1 MSQAEMIKLGIAAA
15 IIFAGYKYGS
25 GVVKGA
31 AVAVGAVMVAKRV
44 PYLKEA
50 I

>member
-1 MSQAEMIKLGIAAA
+1 MNQAELMKLGIAAA

-31 AVAVGAVMVAKRV
+31 AVAVGGVMVAKRV
-44 PYLKEA
+44 PYLKDVL
-50 I
+50 